1 MKGYGS
7 KGGSKPMPAKPS
19 GGKKSCG
26 TKKKNK

>member
-19 GGKKSCG
+19 GGKKGCG
-26 TKKKNK
+26 TKKGK